1 MGRIQLGA
9 RADITVFDPAAVQ
22 DRATFRA
29 PAEAS
34 VGMRYVLVAGIP
46 VVDDGR
52 IVEGVMPGQPLMRSA
67 APKP

>member
-1 MGRIQLGA
+1 
-9 RADITVFDPAAVQ
+9 
-22 DRATFRA
+22 
-29 PAEAS
+29 
-34 VGMRYVLVAGIP
+34 MRYVLVAGIP